1 MFFLQLVFVFVWQ
14 IPSVKRVIDPYE
26 LGEED
31 TKDIAGCIT
40 AGRYIDVALTHD
52 HEIGAGD
59 PRVSHW
65 QLSWT
70 CFIPFYANLCARH
83 HIAFPSVTDKE
94 NTAVNSTTKS
104 VVASSLSHSP
114 YKEMPEDEV
123 QCNIISQCNTTYV
136 GGNEKSTTIP
146 SIARWLV
153 VLTDTYL
160 NRRKMSFQIC
170 GPKLTCQ
177 YQGFMEGV
185 WWLTMAKR

>member
-70 CFIPFYANLCARH
+70 FVLFLFMLIYARVITLH
-83 HIAFPSVTDKE
+83 FP
-94 NTAVNSTTKS
+94 
-104 VVASSLSHSP
+104 
-114 YKEMPEDEV
+114 
-123 QCNIISQCNTTYV
+123 Q
-136 GGNEKSTTIP
+136 
-146 SIARWLV
+146 
-153 VLTDTYL
+153 
-160 NRRKMSFQIC
+160 
-170 GPKLTCQ
+170 
-177 YQGFMEGV
+177 
-185 WWLTMAKR
+185 